1 MSGFFAIFSGVSAAL
16 LVTSLIT
23 GLTKV
28 MFLGMNHLMWGLI
41 AVLLAVSVHC
51 LIFGIFTGAG
61 KDARELFEDL
71 NAKSELVLKIKAFR
85 REVFPPALYCIL
97 LLVLGAVMGGAAKNP
112 TMVTVHFILML
123 VTVAY
128 NLKTFWKEYCAVRD
142 NGVLVAQVNV
152 LAAELAATMPKPERK
167 ELEILEGAVEDLEWG
182 THVYALGS
190 FLIFMG
196 MNVWLPFI
204 YFRYIVGYYAMPIW
218 PFLAAF
224 ALLVGGGMYLRKRYE
239 SFRPVR
245 HA

>member
-1 MSGFFAIFSGVSAAL
+1 
-16 LVTSLIT
+16 
-23 GLTKV
+23 

-97 LLVLGAVMGGAAKNP
+97 LLVLGAVMGGAAKTP
-112 TMVTVHFILML
+112 VMVKVHFTLMVL
-123 VTVAY
+123 TVLY
-128 NLKTFWKEYCAVRD
+128 NLKTFWKEYQAVKA
-142 NGVLVAQVNV
+142 NGVLVAEVNR
-152 LAAELAATMPKPERK
+152 LAAEIGATLPKPAPK
-167 ELEILEGAVEDLEWG
+167 DLEILEGAVEDLEWG

-196 MNVWLPFI
+196 MNVVESL
-204 YFRYIVGYYAMPIW
+204 RS
-218 PFLAAF
+218 
-224 ALLVGGGMYLRKRYE
+224 LLGRAGAV
-239 SFRPVR
+239 
-245 HA
+245 